1 MEFTMQVSKWG
12 NSLAVRLPRKL
23 VEQMK
28 LAPGD
33 ELNIVQVDARDIAIE
48 KIDRR
53 RAALERLSQMNL
65 KLPEGYT
72 FNREEANER

>member
-1 MEFTMQVSKWG
+1 MQVSKWG

-33 ELNIVQVDARDIAIE
+33 ELNIVQIDARDIAIE
-48 KIDRR
+48 RIDRR
-53 RAALERLSQMNL
+53 QAALECLLQMNL

>member
-12 NSLAVRLPRKL
+12 NSLAVRLPKKL

-53 RAALERLSQMNL
+53 QAALERLSQLNL
-65 KLPEGYT
+65 NLPEGFR